1 MKIIQSKKHTNNKE
15 KELIEELSD
24 LEHEQWMGWAKDIL
38 KTEDITEERS
48 KRWKEDSFKPY
59 KDLTE
64 EQKDMDREW
73 AEKVLKIVKN
83 YMEEK

>member
-1 MKIIQSKKHTNNKE
+1 MKTIVSENMKKKI
-15 KELIEELSD
+15 IEELAE
-24 LEHEQWMGWAKDIL
+24 LEHKQWMQWAKDIL

-48 KRWKEDSFKPY
+48 KRWKEESFKSY

-73 AEKVLKIVKN
+73 AEKVYNIVKGI
-83 YMEEK
+83 